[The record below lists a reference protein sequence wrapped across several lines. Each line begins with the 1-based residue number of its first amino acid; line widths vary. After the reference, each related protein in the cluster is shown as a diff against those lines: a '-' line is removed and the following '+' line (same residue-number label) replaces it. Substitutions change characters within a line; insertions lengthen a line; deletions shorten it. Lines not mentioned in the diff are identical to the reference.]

1 MLREAGRA
9 VALVMAEQW
18 MTEMLGTELLAR
30 VAELHPTARRGLLV
44 RWGDR
49 STAESILQA
58 MAVGGFDY
66 YLPKPSVPPDEGFHG
81 IVEGFLAEW
90 ARACGR
96 GFTPVVAVGDPTSR
110 RAHELRDLLTRT
122 GLIYRFHEAD
132 SAEGAAL
139 LRRSGVAPSDGLTVF
154 VLDGPPLLDP
164 TNADLADAFG
174 VNATKLHEPFDV
186 VVVGA
191 GPAGLAAAVYGA
203 SEGLRTLVLE
213 KETFGGQAGTSSMIR
228 NFLGFPAGVSG
239 NQLAVRAYEQ
249 AWNLGAHFHL
259 MRHAVALRPDAGGH
273 VLELSDGATVTAS
286 CVVLATGVTYRRLGI
301 ASLEAMVGAGVFYG
315 AAIAEAPAV
324 RDRHVFIAGGGNS
337 AGQAALHLAKYAA
350 SVTLLVRGH
359 GLAESM
365 SEYLIT
371 AIAASNVISI
381 RTHTEIVDGE
391 GPDHLHRLTLR
402 DTETGRV
409 ESVAADALFVLIG
422 AAPHTSWLPEGIV
435 RDEWGFI
442 VTGSDLLA
450 EGRTTAWPLARPPML
465 LESSIPG
472 VFAVGDVRHRSIKRV
487 ASAVGEGST
496 SIALVHEYLAPR

>member
-1 MLREAGRA
+1 M
-9 VALVMAEQW
+9 
-18 MTEMLGTELLAR
+18 
-30 VAELHPTARRGLLV
+30 
-44 RWGDR
+44 
-49 STAESILQA
+49 
-58 MAVGGFDY
+58 
-66 YLPKPSVPPDEGFHG
+66 
-81 IVEGFLAEW
+81 
-90 ARACGR
+90 
-96 GFTPVVAVGDPTSR
+96 
-110 RAHELRDLLTRT
+110 
-122 GLIYRFHEAD
+122 
-132 SAEGAAL
+132 
-139 LRRSGVAPSDGLTVF
+139 F

-164 TNADLADAFG
+164 SNAELADAFG

-259 MRHAVALRPDAGGH
+259 MRHAVALRPDPAGH
-273 VLELSDGATVTAS
+273 VLELSDGATVRAS

-371 AIAASNVISI
+371 AIAASN
-381 RTHTEIVDGE
+381 
-391 GPDHLHRLTLR
+391 DHLDPHPHRDR
-402 DTETGRV
+402 GRR
-409 ESVAADALFVLIG
+409 G
-422 AAPHTSWLPEGIV
+422 
-435 RDEWGFI
+435 
-442 VTGSDLLA
+442 
-450 EGRTTAWPLARPPML
+450 ARPPA
-465 LESSIPG
+465 P
-472 VFAVGDVRHRSIKRV
+472 ADAPRHRDRPARV
-487 ASAVGEGST
+487 RSRPTPS
-496 SIALVHEYLAPR
+496 SC